1 MIFPNGL
8 VGLAFPCGRGGAG
21 QQVFVLLIG
30 KGSTLGFAVVVDN
43 GQLILQI
50 VVNAVVVLVV
60 FPLRDILHGLGNRFG
75 NLGFP
80 ADKDMI
86 FPNGLVGLAFPC
98 GRGGAWQQVFVL
110 LIGKGS
116 TLGLAV
122 VVDNGQLILFVIGDT
137 VVVLVVFPLRDIGHI
152 RGHGCGDSGIPSNK
166 DMILPNG
173 LVGLALPCR
182 RGCTGSKSG
191 VNLIDKGGVVGC
203 TVIISNSVLLN
214 VYIFINEI
222 EVFGAGIRLAAGDV
236 RSRIDSARSPVI
248 ERRIF
253 LALGIVGVKFPTGP
267 VGCRRA
273 HVGRIELLKVD
284 AVVVTGMGGAVL
296 ADYSDCIDQYGSLIS
311 KRFAAVEN
319 NLVDLDRN
327 LMPRAV
333 GGKRSSSQTQH
344 KDERQEHSQNSFL
357 HYFHPF
363 KMFDS
368 FIWKARTAERFPA

>member
-1 MIFPNGL
+1 M
-8 VGLAFPCGRGGAG
+8 
-21 QQVFVLLIG
+21 LLIG
-30 KGSTLGFAVVVDN
+30 KGGALGLAVVVDN
-43 GQLILQI
+43 RQLILQI

-60 FPLRDILHGLGNRFG
+60 LPLRDILHGLGNLFG

-80 ADKDMI
+80 ADKDMV
-86 FPNGLVGLAFPC
+86 FPNRLVGLALPC
-98 GRGGAWQQVFVL
+98 GRGGAWQQVFML
-110 LIGKGS
+110 LIG
-116 TLGLAV
+116 
-122 VVDNGQLILFVIGDT
+122 
-137 VVVLVVFPLRDIGHI
+137 
-152 RGHGCGDSGIPSNK
+152 
-166 DMILPNG
+166 
-173 LVGLALPCR
+173 
-182 RGCTGSKSG
+182 
-191 VNLIDKGGVVGC
+191 KGGVVGC

-222 EVFGAGIRLAAGDV
+222 EVLGAGIRLAAGDV
-236 RSRIDSARSPVI
+236 RSRIDSAGSPVI
-248 ERRIF
+248 ECRIF

-296 ADYSDCIDQYGSLIS
+296 ADYSDCIDQYGSLIT

-363 KMFDS
+363 KYKMFDS
-368 FIWKARTAERFPA
+368 FIWKARTAKHFPV